1 MGDVVTIDVKTLDG
15 DAAGSVDLDATIYGL
30 DPRKDILHRVVLWQ
44 LDRRRQGTHKTKT
57 RREVTGTT
65 KKFVRQKGSG
75 GARHGN
81 RKVPQFRGGGK
92 AHGPV
97 LREHGHD
104 LTKKM
109 RRLGLKHA
117 LSAKCKASELL
128 VLDAATLDEPKTK
141 TLEAKLASLNV
152 TSALVVDGAVV
163 DENFRRAAGNLPLI
177 DVLPVQGIN
186 VRDILRRDVLVLTRA
201 ALNHLEARLK

>member
-1 MGDVVTIDVKTLDG
+1 MSETLTLDVKTLDG
-15 DAAGSVDLDATIYGL
+15 DAAGSVDLNADIYGL
-30 DPRKDILHRVVLWQ
+30 EPRKDILQRVVVWQ
-44 LDRRRQGTHKTKT
+44 LDRQRQGTHKTKG
-57 RREVTGTT
+57 RSEITGTT

-97 LREHGHD
+97 VREHGHD

-109 RRLGLKHA
+109 RRLGLRHA
-117 LSAKCKASELL
+117 LSAKCQAQELI
-128 VLDAATLDEPKTK
+128 VLDTASLDEPRTK
-141 TLEAKLASLNV
+141 VLKDKLEKLNLR
-152 TSALVVDGAVV
+152 SALVIDGAEVN
-163 DENFRRAAGNLPLI
+163 ENFSRAARNIPLI

>member
-1 MGDVVTIDVKTLDG
+1 MSDVVTLDVKTLDG
-15 DAAGSVDLDATIYGL
+15 ETAGSVDLDATIYGL

-57 RREVTGTT
+57 RREITGTT

-117 LSAKCKASELL
+117 LSAKCKAAELIIL
-128 VLDAATLDEPKTK
+128 ETAALDEPRTK
-141 TLEAKLASLNV
+141 ILQAKLEGLNLK
-152 TSALVVDGAVV
+152 SALVIDGAVV
-163 DENFRRAAGNLPLI
+163 DENFSRAARNIPLV

-186 VRDILRRDVLVLTRA
+186 VRDILRRDTLVLTRA